1 MFVLVDQD
9 SRRLYNALTARDSRF
24 DGVFFVG
31 VTSTDVYCRP
41 ICPARTPK
49 EANCRFFK
57 SPQEAEQAGFRPCL
71 RCRPELAPGSAPV
84 DDAQRIA
91 QLIVQRLEEGKLDEK
106 AGLEE
111 IADQFELSSRQIRR
125 IVQKE
130 LGVPPIQLLLT
141 RRLLL
146 AKQLLTETTLS
157 ITDIAFASGF
167 SSLRRFNDAF
177 NRRYG
182 MPPTRL
188 RRKATEGAAA
198 ITTSQT
204 STLQLSYRPPY
215 DWDGILAFLS
225 ARALKGVEHVT
236 DNSYARTVQLG
247 EAKGWIKVTLAR
259 KKHALMVEFTHSL
272 TPVLPAL
279 LGRVRA
285 LFDLNARPDLIAK
298 HLGRDPRLHST
309 VNANPGLRVPGAFNG
324 FEMGVR
330 AILGQQVTVKAAT
343 TIACRF
349 VEAFGEPIVTPWP
362 ELSRLTPAAATVAAA
377 SVDDIA
383 RHGIVASRCRGI
395 IALAKVQGSGVLCLD
410 GGAHHDPDDSIKR
423 LAELPGIGQWTAH
436 YIAMRALRWPDAFP
450 KEDIAVRNNLGGVTA
465 KEAELCSQSW
475 RPWRSYAVMH
485 VWGMARQRNGATN
498 RVGGTSPGEGK
509 I

>member
-1 MFVLVDQD
+1 MDAD
-9 SRRLYNALTARDSRF
+9 TRRFHNALAAHDSRF

-31 VTSTDVYCRP
+31 VTSTGVYCRP
-41 ICPARTPK
+41 ICPAKTPK
-49 EANCRFFK
+49 PANRRFFDTA
-57 SPQEAEQAGFRPCL
+57 QQAERAGFRPCL

-91 QLIVQRLEEGKLDEK
+91 QLIVQRLEEGHLDEK

-146 AKQLLTETTLS
+146 AKQLLTETRLS
-157 ITDIAFASGF
+157 ITEVAFASGF

-177 NRRYG
+177 NTRYG

-188 RRKATEGAAA
+188 RRKAREGAP
-198 ITTSQT
+198 TLGQNET

-215 DWDGILAFLS
+215 DWKGVVAFLA

-236 DNSYARTVQLG
+236 DGSYARTVQLG
-247 EAKGWIKVTLAR
+247 RAKGWIRVTQS
-259 KKHALMVEFTHSL
+259 KKKQALMVEFTHSL

-279 LGRVRA
+279 LSRLRA
-285 LFDLNARPDLIAK
+285 LFDLNARPDLIAR
-298 HLGRDPRLHST
+298 HLRRDARLKSA
-309 VNANPGLRVPGAFNG
+309 VKANPGLRVPGAFNG
-324 FEMGVR
+324 FELGVR

-343 TIACRF
+343 TIAGRF
-349 VEAFGEPIVTPWP
+349 VEAFGEPIVTPIA
-362 ELSRLTPAAATVAAA
+362 ELNRLTPAPAKIAAATVE
-377 SVDDIA
+377 DIA
-383 RHGIVASRCRGI
+383 RHGILAARSRSI
-395 IALAKVQGSGVLCLD
+395 IALAGMQQSSAFCLD
-410 GGAHHDPDDSIKR
+410 GSPHHNPDDVIR
-423 LAELPGIGQWTAH
+423 QLTGLPGIGQWTAH
-436 YIAMRALRWPDAFP
+436 YIAMRAMRWPDAFP

-465 KEAELCSQSW
+465 REAEALSQSW

-485 VWGMARQRNGATN
+485 LWGQAKPVLSAPARSHRPRTAP
-498 RVGGTSPGEGK
+498 SP
-509 I
+509 

>member
-1 MFVLVDQD
+1 ME
-9 SRRLYNALTARDSRF
+9 RHRLYRALTSRDSRF

-31 VTSTDVYCRP
+31 VTSTDIYCRP
-41 ICPARTPK
+41 ICPAKTPK
-49 EANCRFFK
+49 QANCRFFDT
-57 SPQEAEQAGFRPCL
+57 PQEAEHAGFRPCL

-91 QLIVQRLEEGKLDEK
+91 QLIVQRLEEGHLDEK
-106 AGLEE
+106 TGLEE

-125 IVQKE
+125 IVHKE

-146 AKQLLTETTLS
+146 AKQLLTETTLP
-157 ITDIAFASGF
+157 ITDVAFASGF

-188 RRKATEGAAA
+188 RKKATDSVTL
-198 ITTSQT
+198 ITESQAP
-204 STLQLSYRPPY
+204 SLLLSFRPPY
-215 DWDGILAFLS
+215 DWSGVLAFLA

-236 DNSYARTVQLG
+236 GTSYARTVHLG
-247 EAKGWIKVTLAR
+247 EARGWIRVTPS
-259 KKHALMVEFTHSL
+259 KNSHALVVEFTHSL

-279 LGRVRA
+279 LRRVRA
-285 LFDLNARPDLIAK
+285 LFDLDARPDLIAR
-298 HLGRDPRLHST
+298 HLSRDARLAAA
-309 VNANPGLRVPGAFNG
+309 VKARPGMRVPGAFNG
-324 FEMGVR
+324 FELGLR

-349 VEAFGEPIVTPWP
+349 VEAFGEPIVTPFA
-362 ELSRLTPAAATVAAA
+362 ELNRLTPVPARIAAA

-383 RHGIVASRCRGI
+383 RHGIIAARARSI
-395 IALAKVQGSGVLCLD
+395 IALARAQETGALCLD
-410 GGAHHDPDDSIKR
+410 AGSHRNPDESIKR

-450 KEDIAVRNNLGGVTA
+450 KEDIAIRNHLGGVTA
-465 KEAELCSQSW
+465 KEAEALSQAW

-485 VWGMARQRNGATN
+485 TWAMAKPLN
-498 RVGGTSPGEGK
+498 
-509 I
+509 